1 MHIYNITFMVDFG
14 HADSL
19 LKWLTSTGIRAL
31 TNEVMLSN
39 PRLMRIA
46 DPANPEGEGLALQLD
61 AEASVDRIR
70 QWEPMALPTI
80 FSTWLPDWQ
89 RYMVYFTTI
98 MQPLPT
104 E

>member
-19 LKWLTSTGIRAL
+19 LTWLGSDGIRVL
-31 TNEVMLSN
+31 TDDPMLSN

-46 DPANPEGEGLALQLD
+46 DPANPEGVGLALQLD
-61 AEASVDRIR
+61 ADASVDSIR
-70 QWEPMALPTI
+70 AWEPCALPGI
-80 FSTWLPDWQ
+80 FGGWLPDWQ

-98 MQPLPT
+98 MQPL
-104 E
+104 EV